1 MGDIYLLR
9 HGQASFGSDDYDRL
23 SPLGHE
29 QSRQLG
35 EGLARC
41 KLNRP
46 RLIRGDMRRHRETLE
61 ACDVSVEEPAEVD
74 ARWNELDHRALL
86 VAAFPQYP
94 DAAALRAAVADEEK
108 PRAAFQRMFEL
119 SVARWMGGAHDS
131 DYAET
136 WTQFV
141 DRVSAALSSAVEAS
155 TDDRDTVVSTSGGPI
170 GIVMAQLLGLPPE
183 RGMALTRGLVNASYT
198 HLLVRRSQPRL
209 CCFNVHAHLDQT
221 TYR

>member
-23 SPLGHE
+23 SPLGLE

-35 EGLARC
+35 QGLAGC
-41 KLNRP
+41 ALQRP

-61 ACDVSVEEPAEVD
+61 ACDLPSEQPAEVD

-94 DAAALRAAVADEEK
+94 DAASLRAAVAQEEK

-119 SVARWMGGAHDS
+119 SVARWMGGAHET
-131 DYAET
+131 DYVET

-141 DRVSAALSSAVEAS
+141 ERVSAALSSVVQAS
-155 TDDRDTVVSTSGGPI
+155 SDDGDTVVSTSGGPI
-170 GIVMAQLLGLPPE
+170 GIVLSQLLGLPPE

-198 HLLVRRSQPRL
+198 HLLVRRGQPRL

>member
-23 SPLGHE
+23 SPLGFE

-41 KLNRP
+41 KLDRP
-46 RLIRGDMRRHRETLE
+46 RLNRGDMRRHRETRE
-61 ACDVSVEEPAEVD
+61 ACSVPSEGPAEVD

-94 DAAALRAAVADEEK
+94 DAAALRAAVADEEN

-119 SVARWMGGAHDS
+119 SVARWMGGAHER

-141 DRVSAALSSAVEAS
+141 ERVSAALSSVVEAS
-155 TDDRDTVVSTSGGPI
+155 TDEIDTVVSTSGGPI
-170 GIVMAQLLGLPPE
+170 GVVMSRVLGLPPE
-183 RGMALTRGLVNASYT
+183 RGMALTRSLVNASYT
-198 HLLVRRSQPRL
+198 RLLVRRGQPRL
-209 CCFNVHAHLDQT
+209 CCFNVHTHLEQK